1 MTTRTENIEV
11 NFDLSLK
18 KDLQENEV
26 ICPKCGGT
34 GLQVSDNPF
43 GLASD
48 KDKYSEM
55 FPHRKQTITGCS
67 HCYNGVQRKCEHCN
81 ELLGRKGWCDCIGYK
96 NKQAEKQHLKDLE
109 KWNKALKTSV
119 EEHLKEDYTYML
131 YLDNYDQF
139 FEDID
144 DVIEFLRDEIEQGD
158 LEVSDIDNM
167 RLFKTNPMS
176 LSFDAQSIIENATE
190 ELHENAYENTM
201 KHVEELQQFLD
212 TFAEKIKRSTLTYF
226 PNFKESIVISPN
238 DLK

>member
-48 KDKYSEM
+48 KGKYSEM